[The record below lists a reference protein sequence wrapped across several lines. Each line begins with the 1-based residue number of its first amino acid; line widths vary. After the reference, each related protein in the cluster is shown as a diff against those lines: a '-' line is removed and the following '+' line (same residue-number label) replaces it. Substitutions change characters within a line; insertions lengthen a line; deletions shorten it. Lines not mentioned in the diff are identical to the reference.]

1 MELIQPWNTSIFKG
15 NVAHMCN
22 ADEIAN
28 EILTLHSLSPQE
40 STTPHKV
47 TPAEFPA
54 LCDFRDR
61 IVTNLVKEFAKQT
74 MDFDLTQFTVDTFG
88 KWFAK
93 GTDLAPHVHGS
104 TGFTTIFYPDD
115 YESGMMIFD
124 PRGNASRGYPR
135 VVRDTHFAPYTVYP
149 KKGDL
154 YILPSFLQHYVPTV
168 KDDLRLSLINDYMFP
183 TV

>member
-1 MELIQPWNTSIFKG
+1 MELIQPWNTTIFKG
-15 NVAHMCN
+15 NVSHMCN
-22 ADEIAN
+22 VDAIAA

-40 STTPHKV
+40 STTPYPV
-47 TPAEFPA
+47 TEAEFPA

-61 IVTNLVKEFAKQT
+61 VATNLVKEFALQT
-74 MDFDLTQFTVDTFG
+74 MNFDLTKFTVDTFG

-93 GTDLAPHVHGS
+93 GEDLAPHVHGS

-135 VVRDTHFAPYTVYP
+135 AIRDGHFAPFSVFP

-168 KDDLRLSLINDYMFP
+168 KDDLRLSLINDYMFQG
-183 TV
+183 V